1 MEKLLQGLTDKLTLY
16 LDPKEVDRIE
26 RAYHFSEK
34 CHLGQM
40 RQSGDPYITHPL
52 AVANILADMRMD
64 HESLMAAL
72 LHDVIEDTGVT
83 KGQISRRFGRTVADL
98 VDGVS
103 KLGEVASASRAEQQ
117 AESFQKMTL
126 AMSRDIRVMLV
137 KLADR
142 LHNMRTL
149 GVLSPEK
156 KRRIARETIDIY
168 APIAQRLGINDVRL
182 EFEDLGFAAMYP
194 LRHRRLREALKASR
208 KNRKEVVSEIHQS
221 IEMRLDKEMVKVKVK
236 GREKHLWSIYLKMRE
251 KKKSFRDIM
260 DVFAFRLIVDN
271 VDDCYRA
278 LGIIHNIYK
287 PVPGE
292 FKDYIAIPKANG
304 YQSLHTVLVGMHGV
318 IIEVQIRTT
327 EMEAM
332 ANFGIAAHWEYKTGN
347 SNIATSQKKAAR
359 WIQGLLEMQQQA
371 GNSLEFLEHVKAD
384 LFPDEVYVFTPKG
397 QIVELPLGA
406 TPIDFAY
413 SVHTGLGNRCIA
425 CHVDGELTPL
435 SEPLKSGQKVEIV
448 SAAGAQ
454 PNPNWLNFVV
464 TAKARSAIRHFL
476 KNQQHDESVDL
487 GKRLLDQA
495 LSNLGTSYNKLKKS
509 QIKILLKETG
519 APTFEFVLQQI
530 GLGNRVPFA
539 VANLMVPVNKRQIV
553 EDKKNSNLPVVIDA
567 SEGLLVQ
574 YGRCCHPIPG
584 DPILGHL
591 SPGKGLVIHHES
603 CRNLKEI
610 RRFPEKC
617 MPLVWSSVVEGEFA
631 VELKVEVTPERGFI
645 AALAARMTE
654 EDATIEHISVDE
666 KDALTSIVDVVLTVK
681 DRIHLADIMRRAR
694 SLKPVRKVYRV
705 KNK

>member
-1 MEKLLQGLTDKLTLY
+1 MLQGLTDKLSSY
-16 LDPKEVDRIE
+16 LDPKEVDRIK
-26 RAYHFSEK
+26 RAYLFSEK
-34 CHLGQM
+34 CHVGQM

-64 HESLMAAL
+64 PESLMAGL

-83 KGQISRRFGRTVADL
+83 KGQISRRFGRTVAEL

-103 KLGEVASASRAEQQ
+103 KLGEIESASRAEQQ

-156 KRRIARETIDIY
+156 RRRIARETIDIY
-168 APIAQRLGINDVRL
+168 APIAQRLGINDIRL

-208 KNRKEVVSEIHQS
+208 KNRKEVVTEIHQA
-221 IEMRLDKEMVKVKVK
+221 IEMRLERESVNVVVK

-260 DVFAFRLIVDN
+260 DVFAFRLVVDN

-278 LGIIHNIYK
+278 LGIVHNIYK

-304 YQSLHTVLVGMHGV
+304 YQSLHTLLVGMHGV
-318 IIEVQIRTT
+318 IIEVQIRTR
-327 EMEAM
+327 EMDAM
-332 ANFGIAAHWEYKTGN
+332 ANFGIAAHWEYK
-347 SNIATSQKKAAR
+347 SATKSTEVNQRRAAR
-359 WIQGLLEMQQQA
+359 WVQGLLEMQQKA
-371 GNSLEFLEHVKAD
+371 GDSLEFLEHVKAD

-397 QIVELPLGA
+397 KIIELPTGA

-413 SVHTGLGNRCIA
+413 SVHTGLGDRCIA
-425 CHVDGELTPL
+425 CHIDGQLTPL
-435 SEPLKSGQKVEIV
+435 SEPLQSGQKIDIV
-448 SAAGAQ
+448 SAPGAQ

-476 KNQQHDESVDL
+476 KNQQHEESVDL

-495 LSNLGTSYNKLKKS
+495 LGNLGTSYKQLKKS
-509 QIKILLKETG
+509 QIKRLLKETG
-519 APTFEFVLQQI
+519 ASTFEFVLQQI
-530 GLGNRVPFA
+530 GLGNSFPFA
-539 VANLMVPVNKRQIV
+539 VANLMILPSKRKVLDDNKNR
-553 EDKKNSNLPVVIDA
+553 NLPVVID
-567 SEGLLVQ
+567 SSQGLVLQ

-584 DPILGHL
+584 DPILGHMT
-591 SPGKGLVIHHES
+591 PGKGLVIHLES

-610 RRFPEKC
+610 RLNPEKC
-617 MPLVWSSVVEGEFA
+617 MSLVWSSVIKGEFA
-631 VELKVEVTPERGFI
+631 VELKAEVTPERGFI
-645 AALAARMTE
+645 AALASRMTE
-654 EDATIEHISVDE
+654 EDATIEHISVNE
-666 KDALTSIVDVVLTVK
+666 KDAFTSIVDVVLTVR

-694 SLKPVRKVYRV
+694 SLKSVRRIYRV

>member
-1 MEKLLQGLTDKLTLY
+1 M
-16 LDPKEVDRIE
+16 
-26 RAYHFSEK
+26 
-34 CHLGQM
+34 
-40 RQSGDPYITHPL
+40 
-52 AVANILADMRMD
+52 
-64 HESLMAAL
+64 
-72 LHDVIEDTGVT
+72 
-83 KGQISRRFGRTVADL
+83 ADL

-103 KLGEVASASRAEQQ
+103 KLGEIESASRAEQQ

-156 KRRIARETIDIY
+156 RRRIARETIDIY
-168 APIAQRLGINDVRL
+168 APIAQRLGINDIRL

-208 KNRKEVVSEIHQS
+208 KNRKEVVTEIHQS
-221 IEMRLDKEMVKVKVK
+221 IEMRLESESINVLVK

-260 DVFAFRLIVDN
+260 DVFAFRLVVDN

-278 LGIIHNIYK
+278 LGIVHNIYK

-318 IIEVQIRTT
+318 IIEVQIRTK

-332 ANFGIAAHWEYKTGN
+332 ANFGIAAHWEYKSGRN
-347 SNIATSQKKAAR
+347 NVEVSQRKAAR
-359 WIQGLLEMQQQA
+359 WVQGLLEMQQQA
-371 GNSLEFLEHVKAD
+371 GDSLEFLEHVKAD

-397 QIVELPLGA
+397 KIVELPTGA

-413 SVHTGLGNRCIA
+413 SVHTGLGDSCIA
-425 CHVDGELTPL
+425 CNVDGELKPL
-435 SEPLKSGQKVEIV
+435 SEPLQSGQKIEII
-448 SAAGAQ
+448 SSAGAQ

-495 LSNLGTSYNKLKKS
+495 LGNLGSSYAQLKKS
-509 QIKILLKETG
+509 DIKRLLKETG
-519 APTFEFVLQQI
+519 ASTFEYVLQQI

-539 VANLMVPVNKRQIV
+539 VANIMVLPSKRKV
-553 EDKKNSNLPVVIDA
+553 SDDKKNSDLPVVIDT
-567 SEGLLVQ
+567 SEGLIVQ

-584 DPILGHL
+584 DPILGHM
-591 SPGKGLVIHHES
+591 SPGKGIVIHLES

-610 RRFPEKC
+610 RLNPEKC
-617 MPLVWSSVVEGEFA
+617 MPLVWSSVVKGEFA

-654 EDATIEHISVDE
+654 EDATIEHISVTE
-666 KDALTSIVDVVLTVK
+666 KDAFTSIVDVILTVR

-694 SLKPVRKVYRV
+694 SLKPVRRIYRV

>member
-1 MEKLLQGLTDKLTLY
+1 
-16 LDPKEVDRIE
+16 
-26 RAYHFSEK
+26 
-34 CHLGQM
+34 M

-221 IEMRLDKEMVKVKVK
+221 IEMRLDKEMVKAKVK

-509 QIKILLKETG
+509 QIKMLLKETG

-681 DRIHLADIMRRAR
+681 NRIHLADIMRRAR

>member
-1 MEKLLQGLTDKLTLY
+1 MLQGLTDKLTLY

-260 DVFAFRLIVDN
+260 DVFAFRLIVEN

-454 PNPNWLNFVV
+454 PNPNWLNFIV

-509 QIKILLKETG
+509 QIKMLLKETG

-681 DRIHLADIMRRAR
+681 NRIHLADIMRRAR

>member
-1 MEKLLQGLTDKLTLY
+1 MLQGLTDKLTLY

-260 DVFAFRLIVDN
+260 DVFAFRLIVEN

-666 KDALTSIVDVVLTVK
+666 KDALTSILDVVLTVK

>member
-1 MEKLLQGLTDKLTLY
+1 MLQGLTDKLTLY

-332 ANFGIAAHWEYKTGN
+332 ANFGIATHWEYKTGN

-509 QIKILLKETG
+509 QIKMLLKETG

-539 VANLMVPVNKRQIV
+539 VANLMVPVNKRKIV

-666 KDALTSIVDVVLTVK
+666 RDALTSIVDVVLTVK

>member
-1 MEKLLQGLTDKLTLY
+1 MLQGLTDKLTLY
-16 LDPKEVDRIE
+16 LNPKEVDRIE

-371 GNSLEFLEHVKAD
+371 GNSLEFLEHVKTD

-509 QIKILLKETG
+509 QIKMLLKETG

>member
-1 MEKLLQGLTDKLTLY
+1 MLQGLTDKLSSY
-16 LDPKEVDRIE
+16 LDPKEVDRIK

-64 HESLMAAL
+64 PESLMAGL

-83 KGQISRRFGRTVADL
+83 KGQISRRFGRTVAEL

-103 KLGEVASASRAEQQ
+103 KLGEIENASRAEQQ

-156 KRRIARETIDIY
+156 RRRIARETIDIY
-168 APIAQRLGINDVRL
+168 APIAQRLGINDIRL

-208 KNRKEVVSEIHQS
+208 KNRKEVVTEIHQA
-221 IEMRLDKEMVKVKVK
+221 IEMRLERESVNVTVK

-260 DVFAFRLIVDN
+260 DVFAFRLVVDN

-278 LGIIHNIYK
+278 LGIVHNIYK

-304 YQSLHTVLVGMHGV
+304 YQSLHTLLVGMHGV
-318 IIEVQIRTT
+318 IIEVQIRTR
-327 EMEAM
+327 EMDAM
-332 ANFGIAAHWEYKTGN
+332 ANFGIAAHWEYKSTTN
-347 SNIATSQKKAAR
+347 NTEVSQRRAAR
-359 WIQGLLEMQQQA
+359 WVQGLLEMQQKA
-371 GNSLEFLEHVKAD
+371 GDSLEFLEHVKAD
-384 LFPDEVYVFTPKG
+384 LFPDEVYVFTPQGK
-397 QIVELPLGA
+397 IVELPTGA

-413 SVHTGLGNRCIA
+413 SVHTGLGDSCIA
-425 CHVDGELTPL
+425 CHVDGQLTPL
-435 SEPLKSGQKVEIV
+435 SEPLQSGQKIDIV

-495 LSNLGTSYNKLKKS
+495 LGNLGTSYKELKKS
-509 QIKILLKETG
+509 QIKRLLKETG
-519 APTFEFVLQQI
+519 ASTFEFVLQQI

-539 VANLMVPVNKRQIV
+539 VANLMVLPSKRKVSDDNK
-553 EDKKNSNLPVVIDA
+553 NANLPVVID
-567 SEGLLVQ
+567 SSQGLVLH

-584 DPILGHL
+584 DPILGHMT
-591 SPGKGLVIHHES
+591 PGKGLVIHLES

-610 RRFPEKC
+610 RLNPEKC
-617 MPLVWSSVVEGEFA
+617 MSLVWSSVVKGEFA
-631 VELKVEVTPERGFI
+631 VELKAEVTPERGFI
-645 AALAARMTE
+645 AALASRMTE
-654 EDATIEHISVDE
+654 EDATIEHISVNE
-666 KDALTSIVDVVLTVK
+666 KDAFTSIVDVVLTVR

-694 SLKPVRKVYRV
+694 SLKSVRRIYRV

>member
-1 MEKLLQGLTDKLTLY
+1 LLQGLTDKLSSY
-16 LDPKEVDRIE
+16 LDPKEIDRIK

-52 AVANILADMRMD
+52 AVANILADMQMD
-64 HESLMAAL
+64 PESLMAGL

-103 KLGEVASASRAEQQ
+103 KLGEIESASRAEQQ

-156 KRRIARETIDIY
+156 RRRIARETIDIY
-168 APIAQRLGINDVRL
+168 APIAQRLGINDIRL

-208 KNRKEVVSEIHQS
+208 KNRKEVVTEIQQA
-221 IEMRLDKEMVKVKVK
+221 IEMRLERESVHVEVK

-260 DVFAFRLIVDN
+260 DVFAFRLVVDN

-278 LGIIHNIYK
+278 LGIVHNIYK

-292 FKDYIAIPKANG
+292 FKDYIAIPKTNG
-304 YQSLHTVLVGMHGV
+304 YQSLHTLLVGMHGV
-318 IIEVQIRTT
+318 IIEVQIRTR
-327 EMEAM
+327 EMDAM
-332 ANFGIAAHWEYKTGN
+332 ANFGIAAHWEYKS
-347 SNIATSQKKAAR
+347 SNNNVEVSRRRAAR
-359 WIQGLLEMQQQA
+359 WVQGLLEMQQKA
-371 GNSLEFLEHVKAD
+371 GDSLEFLEHVKAD

-397 QIVELPLGA
+397 KIIELPTGA

-413 SVHTGLGNRCIA
+413 SVHTGLGDRCIA
-425 CHVDGELTPL
+425 CHVDGQLTPL
-435 SEPLKSGQKVEIV
+435 SEPLQSGQKIDII

-454 PNPNWLNFVV
+454 PNPSWLNFVV

-487 GKRLLDQA
+487 GKRLLDNA
-495 LSNLGTSYNKLKKS
+495 LGNLGTSYKQLKKS
-509 QIKILLKETG
+509 QIKRLLKETG
-519 APTFEFVLQQI
+519 ASTFEFVLQQI

-539 VANLMVPVNKRQIV
+539 VANLMVLPNKRV
-553 EDKKNSNLPVVIDA
+553 VSDDHKNPNLPVVID
-567 SEGLLVQ
+567 SSQGLVLQ

-584 DPILGHL
+584 DPILGHMT
-591 SPGKGLVIHHES
+591 PGKGLVIHLES

-610 RRFPEKC
+610 RSNPEKC
-617 MPLVWSSVVEGEFA
+617 MSLLWSPVVKGEFA
-631 VELKVEVTPERGFI
+631 VELKAEVTPERGFI
-645 AALAARMTE
+645 AALASRMTE
-654 EDATIEHISVDE
+654 EDATIEHISVNE
-666 KDALTSIVDVVLTVK
+666 KDAFTSIVDVVLTVR

-694 SLKPVRKVYRV
+694 SLKSVRRIYRV

>member
-1 MEKLLQGLTDKLTLY
+1 
-16 LDPKEVDRIE
+16 
-26 RAYHFSEK
+26 
-34 CHLGQM
+34 M

-509 QIKILLKETG
+509 QIKMLLKETG

-666 KDALTSIVDVVLTVK
+666 KDALTSIVGVVLTVK

>member
-1 MEKLLQGLTDKLTLY
+1 MLQGLTDKLSSY
-16 LDPKEVDRIE
+16 LDPKEVDRVK

-52 AVANILADMRMD
+52 AVANILADLHMD
-64 HESLMAAL
+64 HESLIAAL
-72 LHDVIEDTGVT
+72 LHDVIEDTGVS

-103 KLGEVASASRAEQQ
+103 KLGEIESASRAEQQ

-156 KRRIARETIDIY
+156 RRRIARETIDIY
-168 APIAQRLGINDVRL
+168 APIAQRLGINDIRL

-208 KNRKEVVSEIHQS
+208 KNRKEVVTEIHQS
-221 IEMRLDKEMVKVKVK
+221 IEMRLESEAINVLVK

-260 DVFAFRLIVDN
+260 DVFAFRLVVDN

-278 LGIIHNIYK
+278 LGIVHNIYK

-318 IIEVQIRTT
+318 IIEVQIRTK

-332 ANFGIAAHWEYKTGN
+332 ANFGIAAHWEYKSGRN
-347 SNIATSQKKAAR
+347 NVEVSQRRAAR
-359 WIQGLLEMQQQA
+359 WVQGLLEMQQQA
-371 GNSLEFLEHVKAD
+371 GDSLEFLEHVKAD

-397 QIVELPLGA
+397 KIVELPTGA

-413 SVHTGLGNRCIA
+413 SVHTGLGDSCIA
-425 CHVDGELTPL
+425 CNVDGELKPL
-435 SEPLKSGQKVEIV
+435 SEPLQSGQKIEII
-448 SAAGAQ
+448 SSAGAQ

-495 LSNLGTSYNKLKKS
+495 LGNLGSSYVQLKKS
-509 QIKILLKETG
+509 DIKRLLKETG
-519 APTFEFVLQQI
+519 ASTFEYVLQQI

-539 VANLMVPVNKRQIV
+539 VANIMVLPSKRKV
-553 EDKKNSNLPVVIDA
+553 SDDKKNSDLPVVIDT
-567 SEGLLVQ
+567 SEGLIVQ

-584 DPILGHL
+584 DPILGHM
-591 SPGKGLVIHHES
+591 SPGKGIVIHLES

-610 RRFPEKC
+610 RLNPEKC
-617 MPLVWSSVVEGEFA
+617 MPLVWSSVVKGEFA

-654 EDATIEHISVDE
+654 EDATIEHISVTE
-666 KDALTSIVDVVLTVK
+666 KDAFTSIVDVILTVR

-694 SLKPVRKVYRV
+694 SLKPVRRIYRV

>member
-1 MEKLLQGLTDKLTLY
+1 MLQGLTDKLTLY

-221 IEMRLDKEMVKVKVK
+221 IEMRLDKEMVKAKVK

-666 KDALTSIVDVVLTVK
+666 KDALTSIVGVVLTVK

-694 SLKPVRKVYRV
+694 SLKPVRRVYRV